1 MDLSREDITKMFDV
15 ALLRATTTAADV
27 EGFAKA
33 AHEECFGQM
42 CVNTVHIARA
52 AAALKGTSV
61 KVVAPIGFPM
71 GITKTEVKACEAEHA
86 VAEGAAEL
94 DMVLN
99 LGAFFGGDFNTAAA
113 DIRAIVRVASG
124 RPVKVIIETPLL
136 NEEQKVSASRLAQ
149 DAGAA
154 FVKTCT
160 GFSPEPLAL
169 YEDVRLIR
177 QVVGPTMGVKASG
190 RIGSYLRFMAM
201 LEAGATRIGLSLE
214 QARDILK
221 GWEAHQRTPHGSR

>member
-1 MDLSREDITKMFDV
+1 MEIARDKLKTLFDV

-27 EGFAKA
+27 EDFAKTA
-33 AHEECFGQM
+33 QEEHLSQI

-52 AAALKGTSV
+52 VAALRGTSV

-71 GITKTEVKACEAEHA
+71 GITKTEVKVCEAEHA
-86 VAEGAAEL
+86 VTEGAAEL

-99 LGAFFGGDFNTAAA
+99 LGAFFDGDFKATEA
-113 DIRAIVRVASG
+113 DIRAIVGVASG
-124 RPVKVIIETPLL
+124 RLVKVIIETPVL
-136 NEEQKVSASRLAQ
+136 NDEQKVNASRLVQ
-149 DAGAA
+149 EAGAS

-177 QVVGPTMGVKASG
+177 QAVGPTMGVKASG
-190 RIGSYLRFMAM
+190 RIGSYLRCMAM
-201 LEAGATRIGLSLE
+201 LEAGANRIGLSLE
-214 QARDILK
+214 QARAILN
-221 GWEAHQRTPHGSR
+221 GWDAHHGTQHGSR

>member
-1 MDLSREDITKMFDV
+1 MELAREDILKMFDV
-15 ALLRATTTAADV
+15 ALLRATTAAADV
-27 EGFAKA
+27 EEFAKA
-33 AHEECFGQM
+33 AQAEHLCQI

-52 AAALKGTSV
+52 AAAVKGTAI

-71 GITKTEVKACEAEHA
+71 GITKTEVEVFEADHA
-86 VAEGAAEL
+86 LRDGAAEL

-99 LGAFFGGDFNTAAA
+99 LGALFEGDFQAVEA

-136 NEEQKVSASRLAQ
+136 NPEQKADASRLAQ
-149 DAGAA
+149 AAGAA

-190 RIGSYLRFMAM
+190 RVGNYFRFRAM
-201 LEAGATRIGLSLE
+201 LEAGANRIGLSLE
-214 QARDILK
+214 QAREILK
-221 GWEAHQRTPHGSR
+221 GWEAQRRNAH

>member
-1 MDLSREDITKMFDV
+1 MDISREEIKKMFDV
-15 ALLRATTTAADV
+15 ALLRPTTTAADV
-27 EGFAKA
+27 ECFAKA
-33 AHEECFGQM
+33 AQEERLCQV

-52 AAALKGTSV
+52 AAALKGTSI

-71 GITKTEVKACEAEHA
+71 GITKTEVKVFEAEYA
-86 VAEGAAEL
+86 VREGAAEL

-99 LGAFFGGDFNTAAA
+99 LGAFFDGDFKATAA

-124 RPVKVIIETPLL
+124 RLVKVIIETPLL
-136 NEEQKVSASRLAQ
+136 NQEQKVSASRLAQ
-149 DAGAA
+149 EAGAS

-190 RIGSYLRFMAM
+190 RVGNYFRFLAM
-201 LEAGATRIGLSLE
+201 LEAGANRIGLSLE
-214 QARDILK
+214 QAREILK
-221 GWEAHQRTPHGSR
+221 GWDDQHRNSHSRQ

>member
-1 MDLSREDITKMFDV
+1 MDISREQILSMFDV

-27 EGFAKA
+27 EDFAKA
-33 AHEECFGQM
+33 AQEERLRQI

-52 AAALKGTSV
+52 VAALRGTAV

-71 GITKTEVKACEAEHA
+71 GITKTEVKVVEAEHA
-86 VAEGAAEL
+86 LREGAAEL

-99 LGAFFGGDFNTAAA
+99 LGALFDGDFNTAEE
-113 DIRAIVRVASG
+113 DIRAIVRVAGG

-136 NEEQKVSASRLAQ
+136 NQEQKVSASRLAQ
-149 DAGAA
+149 AAGAA

-169 YEDVRLIR
+169 FEDVRLIR
-177 QVVGPTMGVKASG
+177 NAVGPTMGVKASG
-190 RIGSYLRFMAM
+190 RVGSYLRFQTM
-201 LEAGATRIGLSLE
+201 LEAGANRIGLSLE
-214 QARDILK
+214 QAREILK
-221 GWEAHQRTPHGSR
+221 GWEAQHRKAH